1 MLSLR
6 AIILQVAV
14 YAVSV
19 LFSLVNKEADFARVR
34 QNIARQEVQTEI
46 QGRWSPG
53 DAM

>member
-1 MLSLR
+1 MLETPL
-6 AIILQVAV
+6 
-14 YAVSV
+14 YAVNV